1 MKKIVWAVFM
11 VCIIVFVFLLYVRK
25 PFIAGKITGQTIY
38 LSFQNLF
45 HAKDTGD
52 KAQFMLID
60 DDSGPGI
67 FKIHEICERVGVK
80 ATFAVVPAFLDS
92 ARCDSLRKWHDEG
105 YGIAL
110 HGYNHGKWKDWTT
123 EEISNDI
130 DKCLEFLNNRGFR
143 NVDSINLIVVPSF
156 YNTSSIREA
165 IQNKGMKMILGG
177 NVVNPD
183 NKVFIWGRLFITN
196 NTDVEKIRLVLQET
210 KDRKYSI
217 VFGTHSSIP
226 DEFSAEKT
234 EKILLMAKE
243 MLNNLQISE

>member
-1 MKKIVWAVFM
+1 MKKIGLAIFT
-11 VCIIVFVFLLYVRK
+11 VCLIFFIFLLYARK
-25 PFIAGKITGQTIY
+25 PVIAGKITGQTVY

-45 HAKDTGD
+45 HSKDAGD
-52 KAQFMLID
+52 TAQFMLID

-67 FKIHEICERVGVK
+67 FKIYEICERVGVK

-110 HGYNHGKWKDWTT
+110 HGYNHGKWKDWNID
-123 EEISNDI
+123 EITNDI
-130 DKCLEFLNNRGFR
+130 DRCLFFLNDRGFR
-143 NVDSINLIVVPSF
+143 NVDSINMIVVPSF

-165 IQNKGMKMILGG
+165 IQKKGMKMILGG

-183 NKVFIWGRLFITN
+183 TKVFIWGRLFITK
-196 NTDVEKIRLVLQET
+196 NTDVEKIRLVLKET
-210 KDRKYSI
+210 RDRKYSI

-243 MLNNLQISE
+243 MLNNSHVSE

>member
-25 PFIAGKITGQTIY
+25 PFIAGKITSQTIY
-38 LSFQNLF
+38 LSFQNFF

-123 EEISNDI
+123 EEILNDI